1 MSYPAETVVILG
13 LGLIGGSLA
22 RALRQSGFSKR
33 FIGYGHRE
41 PSLRRGVEL
50 GVIDDF
56 TLDLD
61 EAIGQADILVVC
73 TPTLVAADMLQ
84 GYPAP
89 ARRRRRTGDHR
100 CGQRQ
105 GQPARCG
112 HRHPGHNAAATGA
125 GPPHRGLRAQWRG
138 RFRCRHCLSITG

>member
-1 MSYPAETVVILG
+1 MPYASNNVVILG

-22 RALRQSGFSKR
+22 RALRSSGFSQR

-61 EAIGQADILVVC
+61 EAIGLDA
-73 TPTLVAADMLQ
+73 
-84 GYPAP
+84 
-89 ARRRRRTGDHR
+89 RTGR
-100 CGQRQ
+100 
-105 GQPARCG
+105 
-112 HRHPGHNAAATGA
+112 
-125 GPPHRGLRAQWRG
+125 
-138 RFRCRHCLSITG
+138 